1 MKCLIC
7 GNDTISYPHPKFDM
21 LFHEC
26 EHCQSIFK
34 DEKNYPSE
42 DLEFK
47 KYEEHQ
53 NDDQNL
59 GYVNF
64 LTNFI
69 DSAVIPYIKKGR
81 ALDFGSGPNP
91 VLAKILENDYFFEVD
106 IYDYF
111 YAPDKIYESKTY
123 DLITSTEVVEHL
135 RNPLQAFRLFYN
147 HLNPNGILSILTLF
161 HPNDREELFKWH
173 YIRDVTHVCF
183 FTPVTMKKIAEL
195 CEFELI
201 STNHYRYTVFKK
213 TI

>member
-7 GNDTISYPHPKFDM
+7 GKDTISYPHPKFDI

-26 EHCQSIFK
+26 GNCQFIFK
-34 DEKNYPSE
+34 DEKNYPSKE
-42 DLEFK
+42 LEFE

-53 NDDQNL
+53 NDDGNL

-69 DSAVIPYIKKGR
+69 DSAVMPYIQKGK

-91 VLAKILENDYFFEVD
+91 VLAKILNTSYFFDVD

-111 YAPDKIYESKTY
+111 YAPNKIYESKTY

-135 RNPLQAFRLFYN
+135 RNPLEIFHLFHN
-147 HLNPNGILSILTLF
+147 HLNHHGILSILTLF
-161 HPNDREELFKWH
+161 HPNNREELFKWH
-173 YIRDVTHVCF
+173 YIRDVTHLCF
-183 FTPVTMKKIAEL
+183 FTAVTMKKIAEI
-195 CEFELI
+195 CEFEFL

-213 TI
+213 TT

>member
-7 GNDTISYPHPKFDM
+7 GHETISYPHPKFNM
-21 LFHEC
+21 FFHEC
-26 EHCQSIFK
+26 ERCQFIFK
-34 DEKNYPSE
+34 DEKNYPSIE
-42 DLEFK
+42 LEFQ

-53 NDDQNL
+53 NDDDNQ
-59 GYVNF
+59 GYINF

-69 DSAVIPYIKKGR
+69 DSAVIPFIKKGK

-91 VLAKILENDYFFEVD
+91 VLAKILSNQYLFDVD

-111 YAPDKIYESKTY
+111 YAPHQIYESKTY

-135 RNPLQAFRLFYN
+135 SNPLKIFKLFYQ

-161 HPNDREELFKWH
+161 HPNQREELFNWH
-173 YIRDVTHVCF
+173 YIRDITHLCF
-183 FTPVTMKKIAEL
+183 FTPVTMRKIAEI
-195 CEFELI
+195 CGFEFI

-213 TI
+213 VF